1 MPHAFLRVFKRF
13 YDVGDLTWSKTMSFF
28 NTLAGNTLRSM
39 AFRISLIV
47 TCMSGM
53 AYWHLMTTLE
63 KAAKEQLGSLVEERG
78 KRKNQKFI
86 LAEMNHQVM
95 KTELT

>member
-1 MPHAFLRVFKRF
+1 
-13 YDVGDLTWSKTMSFF
+13 
-28 NTLAGNTLRSM
+28 
-39 AFRISLIV
+39 
-47 TCMSGM
+47 MSGM